1 MTLYMRYPA
10 IIQQGVCFDFRKE
23 GRTREKR
30 EIEVNERNPKIC
42 FLYAGIKVL
51 NFDHAVIF
59 IISCKN

>member
-30 EIEVNERNPKIC
+30 KERESEVNERNPKI
-42 FLYAGIKVL
+42 YYYTVYKI
-51 NFDHAVIF
+51 
-59 IISCKN
+59 